1 MMAWANRYEF
11 LLRNLFS
18 EMIKHWYEKVFTQGD
33 TVPTHL
39 KIIHETVHFSEGAL
53 PTILMAHLPR

>member
-33 TVPTHL
+33 TVPTHF
-39 KIIHETVHFSEGAL
+39 KIIHETVHFYAGLAWV
-53 PTILMAHLPR
+53 